1 MKSKPIHEEMSEK
14 MSINACPGSTRIKEP
29 VPELFECP
37 KCHAEVE
44 IWSNE
49 YSRSCQNCGSEV
61 LKDEVPTCIEWC
73 DFGKECVGE
82 KAYNRYMETKGKNIE
97 ERSQED
103 EEKIKEYFDKVKNL
117 CQKWSEMHGKKT
129 NNKD

>member
-1 MKSKPIHEEMSEK
+1 MNEK
-14 MSINACPGSTRIKEP
+14 MSLNACPGSARIKEP
-29 VPELFECP
+29 VPELFECS

-49 YSRSCQNCGSEV
+49 YSRKCPNCGNEV

-82 KAYNRYMETKGKNIE
+82 EVYNKYMETKGKNIE
-97 ERSQED
+97 ERTPED
-103 EEKIKEYFDKVKNL
+103 EEKIKEYFDKVKKL

-129 NNKD
+129 DNKD